1 MLFAQFCVAITET
14 AKNALQQLEGNDIYP
29 CINYRGINAPATK
42 NIKRKKREMRWKAA
56 KRQLA
61 LFLPKTAQFHFLFV
75 LAAQIT
81 EQTFKPE
88 QLEEA
93 KCVELPGDLHGLFET
108 SSKYQKEADTSLK
121 LCVIRFL
128 VSFGAVYLS
137 PMIIWVLFAC

>member
-1 MLFAQFCVAITET
+1 
-14 AKNALQQLEGNDIYP
+14 
-29 CINYRGINAPATK
+29 
-42 NIKRKKREMRWKAA
+42 MRWKAA

-75 LAAQIT
+75 LAAQIA
-81 EQTFKPE
+81 EQTFKPG

-93 KCVELPGDLHGLFET
+93 KCVHLPGDLHGLFE
-108 SSKYQKEADTSLK
+108 KYQKEADTSLK

-137 PMIIWVLFAC
+137 PMMIWVLFAC